1 MKINA
6 ISVNN
11 PLYPARLKAIPD
23 APKQLYFLGHP
34 LPNTA
39 KSVAIIGTRKP
50 TTYGR
55 DITIKLAEMLARRG
69 VTIVSG
75 LALGVD
81 GIAQQAALDASGYT
95 VAVLASGLTEITPHS
110 HRNLAI
116 KILERKG
123 LLVSENPPG
132 TAPQKWQFL
141 KRNRIV
147 SGLADAIIVTEAGAK
162 SGTMNTVMHA
172 LAQGRDVYAVPGNIT
187 SPMSAGCNRLIEQG
201 ATPIV
206 DIEAFV
212 EQFSPS
218 ANSPRQTLLLAQN
231 TEERVIIELLKSG
244 VQDGDELQKRSKLQS
259 SVYSTTITMLELR
272 GIIRPLGANHWTISI

>member
-6 ISVNN
+6 ISVND
-11 PLYPARLKAIPD
+11 PLYPSRLKTIPD
-23 APKQLYFLGHP
+23 APKKLYYLGNLRP
-34 LPNTA
+34 EIN
-39 KSVAIIGTRKP
+39 KIVAIVGTRKP
-50 TTYGR
+50 TAYGR
-55 DITIKLAEMLARRG
+55 AVTTRLAEMLALRG

-75 LALGVD
+75 LALGID
-81 GIAQQAALDASGYT
+81 GIAQQTALAVGGHT
-95 VAVLASGLTEITPHS
+95 MAVLASGLTEITPHS

-116 KILERKG
+116 EILKHKG
-123 LLVSENPPG
+123 ALLSENPPG
-132 TAPQKWQFL
+132 TPPLKWQFL

-147 SGLADAIIVTEAGAK
+147 SGLADAVIVTEAGAQ

-212 EQFSPS
+212 DNLVPKEK
-218 ANSPRQTLLLAQN
+218 AAKQTLLLAQ
-231 TEERVIIELLKSG
+231 TPEEQVIIELLQSG
-244 VQDGDELQKRSKLQS
+244 IQDGDELQKRSKLSS
-259 SVYSTTITMLELR
+259 SVYSTTMTMLELR
-272 GIIRPLGANHWTISI
+272 GVIRPLGANTWSV

>member
-11 PLYPARLKAIPD
+11 PLYPARLKAIPE
-23 APKQLYFLGHP
+23 APKQLYFLGNLRP
-34 LPNTA
+34 DNQ
-39 KSVAIIGTRKP
+39 KIVAIVGTRKP

-55 DITIKLAEMLARRG
+55 AVTAKLAEMLALRN
-69 VTIVSG
+69 VAIVSG

-81 GIAQQAALDASGYT
+81 GIAQQTALDTGGYT
-95 VAVLASGLTEITPHS
+95 IAVLASGLTEITPHS

-123 LLVSENPPG
+123 VLVSENPPG
-132 TAPQKWQFL
+132 TPPQKWQFL

-147 SGLADAIIVTEAGAK
+147 SGLADAVIVTEAGAK

-172 LAQGRDVYAVPGNIT
+172 LAQGREVYAVPGNIT
-187 SPMSAGCNRLIEQG
+187 SPMSAGCNKLIEQG

-206 DIEAFV
+206 DFDAFV
-212 EQFSPS
+212 ETIAPQSDS
-218 ANSPRQTLLLAQN
+218 EEQALLLAQSP
-231 TEERVIIELLKSG
+231 TEQVIIELIRNG
-244 VQDGDELQKRSKLQS
+244 IHDGEEIQKRSKLDS
-259 SVYSTTITMLELR
+259 SAYSTTMTMLELR
-272 GIIRPLGANHWTISI
+272 GVIRPLGANQWRL